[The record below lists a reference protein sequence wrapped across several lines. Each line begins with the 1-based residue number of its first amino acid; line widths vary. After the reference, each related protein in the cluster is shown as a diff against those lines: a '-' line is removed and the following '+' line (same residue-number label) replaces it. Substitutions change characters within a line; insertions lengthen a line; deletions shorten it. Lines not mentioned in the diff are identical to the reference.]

1 LSGKTRPAL
10 LAEGKKVRP
19 PNHIA
24 IIMDGNGRWAERRG
38 LPRFA
43 GHLAGI
49 KSVRSTVRC
58 LKQYQI
64 RYVTLYGFST
74 ENWERPKD
82 EVINLFRLLEEVAD
96 KEALEFHKLG
106 VKIRHLGR
114 LEDLPPGLR
123 QALNRAV
130 ELTKNNTGMTLSL
143 AFNYGGRTEILDAVR
158 AIIAEGVP
166 PQSINEE
173 LFNSYL
179 YTAGLPDV
187 DLIIRTGG
195 ELRMSNFLIWQAT
208 YSEYY
213 FTDVLWPDFDE
224 KEIKKALLS
233 YSRRQRR
240 FGGL

>member
-10 LAEGKKVRP
+10 LAEGKKVSP

-38 LPRFA
+38 LPRFE

-64 RYVTLYGFST
+64 KYVTLYGFST
-74 ENWERPKD
+74 ENWERPRD

-114 LEDLPPGLR
+114 LEDLPQGLR
-123 QALNRAV
+123 QAVNRAI